1 MLFASSE
8 AVLTIEDPNLH
19 PMGKAT
25 AIFLLFTCLLGF
37 LNGLDYASPEDGLV
51 RPDEFVYRLALTA
64 PDDTATFRGS
74 VVDDEGQPMVNATV
88 YLSWLDDAT
97 DVGFGENLTDDAGAF
112 SFEKLDPGLIRVD
125 IIVERDDHRDV
136 FSNRVLLSPPAL
148 IEPIGFTTIDF
159 TFPSS
164 DTFAAQP
171 CEREVGECEIRTVDR
186 TPSQMDHPL
195 MDPTAAT
202 GYVLVGFG
210 FMGVAL
216 YRSRLRRMGAQIR
229 FNRAF
234 ANLIRFGVFHHGPL
248 LECVHLQF
256 ACVHSDLRHPST
268 QGAACSAVRRCVAR
282 IKRYPLLT
290 HCCKGPAC
298 NYSSSWL
305 VWTCSSITTESGSQ
319 LYNNSSYVVAN
330 SSNIVS
336 DFMREQILQ
345 ETKNSL
351 MGEDSTKS
359 QKYYLC

>member
-1 MLFASSE
+1 MSGDDADDATYLDEVVEETPVLFASSE

-97 DVGFGENLTDDAGAF
+97 DVWVSEENLTDDAGAF

-125 IIVERDDHRDV
+125 IIVERDEHRDV

-216 YRSRLRRMGAQIR
+216 IAAGFAAWALKSGSIVLLRTSSILAFFTMGHYWSACIFGLLAFILTFAIPRRM
-229 FNRAF
+229 
-234 ANLIRFGVFHHGPL
+234 VPL
-248 LECVHLQF
+248 LQ
-256 ACVHSDLRHPST
+256 P
-268 QGAACSAVRRCVAR
+268 
-282 IKRYPLLT
+282 
-290 HCCKGPAC
+290 
-298 NYSSSWL
+298 
-305 VWTCSSITTESGSQ
+305 
-319 LYNNSSYVVAN
+319 
-330 SSNIVS
+330 
-336 DFMREQILQ
+336 
-345 ETKNSL
+345 
-351 MGEDSTKS
+351 
-359 QKYYLC
+359 

>member
-1 MLFASSE
+1 MSGDDADDATYLDEVVEESPVLFASSE

-37 LNGLDYASPEDGLV
+37 LNGLDYASPEEGLV

-97 DVGFGENLTDDAGAF
+97 DVWVSEENLTDDAGAF
-112 SFEKLDPGLIRVD
+112 SFEQLDPGLIRVD

-216 YRSRLRRMGAQIR
+216 IAAGFAAWALKSGSIVLLRTSSILAFFTMGHYWSACI
-229 FNRAF
+229 FGLLAF
-234 ANLIRFGVFHHGPL
+234 ILTFAIPRRRVPL
-248 LECVHLQF
+248 LQ
-256 ACVHSDLRHPST
+256 P
-268 QGAACSAVRRCVAR
+268 
-282 IKRYPLLT
+282 
-290 HCCKGPAC
+290 
-298 NYSSSWL
+298 
-305 VWTCSSITTESGSQ
+305 
-319 LYNNSSYVVAN
+319 
-330 SSNIVS
+330 
-336 DFMREQILQ
+336 
-345 ETKNSL
+345 
-351 MGEDSTKS
+351 
-359 QKYYLC
+359 

>member
-1 MLFASSE
+1 MSGDDADDATYLDEVVEETPVLFASSE

-37 LNGLDYASPEDGLV
+37 LNGLDYASPEEGLV

-74 VVDDEGQPMVNATV
+74 VVDDVGQPMVNATV

-97 DVGFGENLTDDAGAF
+97 DVWVSEENLTDDAGAF

-216 YRSRLRRMGAQIR
+216 IAAGFAAWALKSGSIVLLRTSSVLAFFTMGHYWSACI
-229 FNRAF
+229 FGLLAF
-234 ANLIRFGVFHHGPL
+234 ILTFAIPRRRVPL
-248 LECVHLQF
+248 LQ
-256 ACVHSDLRHPST
+256 P
-268 QGAACSAVRRCVAR
+268 
-282 IKRYPLLT
+282 
-290 HCCKGPAC
+290 
-298 NYSSSWL
+298 
-305 VWTCSSITTESGSQ
+305 
-319 LYNNSSYVVAN
+319 
-330 SSNIVS
+330 
-336 DFMREQILQ
+336 
-345 ETKNSL
+345 
-351 MGEDSTKS
+351 
-359 QKYYLC
+359 

>member
-1 MLFASSE
+1 MSGDDADDATYLDEVVEETPVLFASSE

-51 RPDEFVYRLALTA
+51 RPDEFVFRLALTA

-97 DVGFGENLTDDAGAF
+97 DVWVSEENLTDDAGAF

-125 IIVERDDHRDV
+125 IIVERDEHRDV

-216 YRSRLRRMGAQIR
+216 IAAGFAAWALKSGSIVLLRTSSVLAFFTMGHYWSACI
-229 FNRAF
+229 FGLLAF
-234 ANLIRFGVFHHGPL
+234 ILTFAIPRRRVPL
-248 LECVHLQF
+248 LQ
-256 ACVHSDLRHPST
+256 P
-268 QGAACSAVRRCVAR
+268 
-282 IKRYPLLT
+282 
-290 HCCKGPAC
+290 
-298 NYSSSWL
+298 
-305 VWTCSSITTESGSQ
+305 
-319 LYNNSSYVVAN
+319 
-330 SSNIVS
+330 
-336 DFMREQILQ
+336 
-345 ETKNSL
+345 
-351 MGEDSTKS
+351 
-359 QKYYLC
+359 

>member
-1 MLFASSE
+1 MSGDDADDATYLDEVVEETPVLFASSE

-97 DVGFGENLTDDAGAF
+97 DVWVSEENLTDDAGAF

-216 YRSRLRRMGAQIR
+216 IAAGFAAWALKYGSIVLLRTSSVLAFFTMGHYWSACI
-229 FNRAF
+229 FGLLAF
-234 ANLIRFGVFHHGPL
+234 ILTFAIPRRRVPL
-248 LECVHLQF
+248 LQ
-256 ACVHSDLRHPST
+256 P
-268 QGAACSAVRRCVAR
+268 
-282 IKRYPLLT
+282 
-290 HCCKGPAC
+290 
-298 NYSSSWL
+298 
-305 VWTCSSITTESGSQ
+305 
-319 LYNNSSYVVAN
+319 
-330 SSNIVS
+330 
-336 DFMREQILQ
+336 
-345 ETKNSL
+345 
-351 MGEDSTKS
+351 
-359 QKYYLC
+359 

>member
-1 MLFASSE
+1 MSGDDADDATYLDEVVEETPVLFASSE

-37 LNGLDYASPEDGLV
+37 LNGLDYASPEEGLV

-97 DVGFGENLTDDAGAF
+97 DVWVSEENLTDDAGAF

-125 IIVERDDHRDV
+125 IIVERDEHRDV

-186 TPSQMDHPL
+186 PPSQMDHPL

-216 YRSRLRRMGAQIR
+216 IAAGFAAWALKSGSIGLLRTSSVL
-229 FNRAF
+229 AF
-234 ANLIRFGVFHHGPL
+234 FTMVHYWSACIFGLLAFILTFAIPRRRVPL
-248 LECVHLQF
+248 LQ
-256 ACVHSDLRHPST
+256 P
-268 QGAACSAVRRCVAR
+268 
-282 IKRYPLLT
+282 
-290 HCCKGPAC
+290 
-298 NYSSSWL
+298 
-305 VWTCSSITTESGSQ
+305 
-319 LYNNSSYVVAN
+319 
-330 SSNIVS
+330 
-336 DFMREQILQ
+336 
-345 ETKNSL
+345 
-351 MGEDSTKS
+351 
-359 QKYYLC
+359 

>member
-1 MLFASSE
+1 MSGDDADDATYLDEVVEETPVLFASSE

-37 LNGLDYASPEDGLV
+37 LNGLDYASPEEGLV

-97 DVGFGENLTDDAGAF
+97 DVWVSEENLTDDAGTF

-216 YRSRLRRMGAQIR
+216 IAAGFAAWALKSGSIVLLRTSSVLAFFTMGHYWSACI
-229 FNRAF
+229 FGLLAF
-234 ANLIRFGVFHHGPL
+234 ILTFAIPRRRVPL
-248 LECVHLQF
+248 LQ
-256 ACVHSDLRHPST
+256 P
-268 QGAACSAVRRCVAR
+268 
-282 IKRYPLLT
+282 
-290 HCCKGPAC
+290 
-298 NYSSSWL
+298 
-305 VWTCSSITTESGSQ
+305 
-319 LYNNSSYVVAN
+319 
-330 SSNIVS
+330 
-336 DFMREQILQ
+336 
-345 ETKNSL
+345 
-351 MGEDSTKS
+351 
-359 QKYYLC
+359 